1 MDRELAEF
9 FIQFTAKG
17 FSEVS
22 DKIDSLSKK
31 MDDLGDASEKAAEK
45 HESFFGKIGNGKSG
59 WIGSLLSLTA
69 VVWGLRTAWN
79 AVADAAASTMTIY
92 NQAMLAGTDPQ
103 TLERWQNVARHKGLN
118 ANEIF
123 SDFRAGQDLLKSLEY
138 AEISADFNKVFALN
152 DLEFAALEESVMKG
166 NLNDT
171 FAMLNK
177 KLSAKGADGNFLI
190 DSADADRIMK
200 QLGFGDTMLSLLRE
214 KGLPTELQNAKLIY
228 TRDPE
233 ILKASARRTEA
244 RETLRDTVNTIASSP
259 ELISAQTAI
268 LTTLNQTLERL
279 EPHIEN
285 IATWAA
291 KQVERITKATEAIF
305 TNEGDT
311 DSEKMAGKTLKV
323 LGGGAAL
330 VGLGA
335 AGAPALPA
343 ILTAGV
349 AAWGL
354 DKLHNYLLQF
364 DWYKKFVNTGV
375 APEGFWE
382 NYNVQYQEM
391 LKGADAGNVQP
402 FYAGMTLPKNDS
414 NATAVINLNGVT
426 RAEKR
431 GNGWTEITLSVD
443 DVVEDTK

>member
-1 MDRELAEF
+1 M
-9 FIQFTAKG
+9 
-17 FSEVS
+17 
-22 DKIDSLSKK
+22 
-31 MDDLGDASEKAAEK
+31 
-45 HESFFGKIGNGKSG
+45 GNNNNFKPN
-59 WIGSLLSLTA
+59 IH
-69 VVWGLRTAWN
+69 
-79 AVADAAASTMTIY
+79 
-92 NQAMLAGTDPQ
+92 
-103 TLERWQNVARHKGLN
+103 TL
-118 ANEIF
+118 
-123 SDFRAGQDLLKSLEY
+123 SDFDSSSSNQDDKFFKGETKRSMT
-138 AEISADFNKVFALN
+138 LN